1 MKRREPTLLERFLEE
16 ATHEGEPLEVAELFA
31 LSAEAMPVPPPLRDR
46 LERSLEST
54 HRFDDLEG
62 VVAEIAD
69 LPIDRA
75 RALLLSI
82 DAPSTRWEPGPGEG
96 IELLHF
102 VGGEKVKDA
111 VTGVVRHAPGARFPE
126 HDHVGD
132 ETVLI
137 LQGECVDDD
146 GSIYRA
152 GDVAPRGPG
161 SPHSYRAVGPLPL
174 LTLAVVHGGVVV
186 GGEIYG
192 PSDPR
197 A

>member
-1 MKRREPTLLERFLEE
+1 MKRRVPTLLETFLSE
-16 ATHEGEPLEVAELFA
+16 A
-31 LSAEAMPVPPPLRDR
+31 SAEPDRLDAAEVLALTAEPVPVSPALAER
-46 LERSLEST
+46 LARSLDVT
-54 HRFDDLEG
+54 HRFDDLEAL
-62 VVAEIAD
+62 VAEIGD

-75 RALLLSI
+75 RALLLSL
-82 DAPSTRWEPGPGEG
+82 DAPETRWDPGPGEG

-102 VGGEKVKDA
+102 AGGPKVAGA
-111 VTGVVRHAPGARFPE
+111 VTGVVRHAPGVRFPE
-126 HDHVGD
+126 HDHVGN
-132 ETVLI
+132 ETVLV

-174 LTLAVVHGGVVV
+174 LTLAVVHGGVIV
-186 GGEIYG
+186 GGEVYG

>member
-1 MKRREPTLLERFLEE
+1 MKRREPTLIERFLSE
-16 ATHEGEPLEVAELFA
+16 AVSGDERLDAAEVLA
-31 LSAEAMPVPPPLRDR
+31 LSTEAVPASTELRER
-46 LERSLEST
+46 LERSLDAT
-54 HRFDDLEG
+54 HRFDDLES

-82 DAPSTRWEPGPGEG
+82 DAPGTHWDPGPAEG

-102 VGGEKVKDA
+102 EGGPKVRDA

-126 HDHVGD
+126 HDHVGE
-132 ETVLI
+132 ETVLV
-137 LQGECVDDD
+137 LQGECIDDD
-146 GSIYRA
+146 GAIYRT

-161 SPHSYRAVGPLPL
+161 APHAYRATGPLPL
-174 LTLAVVHGGVVV
+174 LTLAIVHGGVIVD
-186 GGEIYG
+186 GELYG